1 MTQQG
6 ALLSF
11 DLFH

>member
-6 ALLSF
+6 ALW
-11 DLFH
+11 